1 MEYTIERCDPDRLE
15 ELFRLRARVWVAE
28 GADPHAF
35 PDGSWSDSEDVR
47 RTHWVVLD
55 EGRIVAGASIGFHTA
70 LSQVEEPEAYHVIPS
85 PAPGI
90 IAAPARVV
98 VDREYR
104 GKGLAQALLDLQ
116 DQAAR
121 EAGASLAVRQA
132 SPTMRRILE
141 RRGWCYHGPGPL
153 DPRFPGVEFS
163 VMSLVLR
170 GPQ

>member
-1 MEYTIERCDPDRLE
+1 MRCDPDRLG

-28 GADPHAF
+28 GADPRAF

-121 EAGASLAVRQA
+121 EAGALLAVRQA
-132 SPTMRRILE
+132 SPDMRQILE
-141 RRGWCYHGPGPL
+141 RRGWRYHGPGPL

-163 VMSLVLR
+163 VMSLVLSD
-170 GPQ
+170 PQ